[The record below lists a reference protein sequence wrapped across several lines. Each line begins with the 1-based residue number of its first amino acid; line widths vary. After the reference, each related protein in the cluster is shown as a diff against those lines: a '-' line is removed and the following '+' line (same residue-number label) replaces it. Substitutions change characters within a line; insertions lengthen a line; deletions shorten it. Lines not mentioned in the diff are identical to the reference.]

1 MRNSISANAKSDT
14 KNAIFPEDFIEEH
27 SQFMNVSSPWKTKN
41 GRQCVV
47 YDTHFFDVARFMNC
61 EYLQRTM
68 LKAPTLKAQDVLVAC
83 KLFSVGEGSWTYS
96 GIAEALE
103 LSVGEVHHALQRCRS
118 ARLVVSMR
126 DGEIISKKHFHDL
139 LVFAAPRIFY
149 AVRGSLDLGW
159 PTAYHLPTLVGEF
172 EGIRQVVLKNSLPV
186 VWPDPKGPVRGET
199 LLPIYPTVPEAARK
213 DALLYEL
220 LALTD
225 VIRLGDIKYK
235 KKAAELLERKI
246 FGKTVE

>member
-1 MRNSISANAKSDT
+1 
-14 KNAIFPEDFIEEH
+14 
-27 SQFMNVSSPWKTKN
+27 MN
-41 GRQCVV
+41 
-47 YDTHFFDVARFMNC
+47 Y
-61 EYLQRTM
+61 EYLLGTM

-83 KLFSVGEGSWTYS
+83 KLFSVGEVPWTYA
-96 GIAEALE
+96 GIASALE

-118 ARLVVSMR
+118 AQLVVSVR
-126 DGEIISKKHFHDL
+126 DTEIVSKKHFHDL

-149 AVRGSLDLGW
+149 AVRGSLEPGW

-172 EGIRQVVLKNSLPV
+172 EGLRPVVLKNALPV

-213 DALLYEL
+213 DILLYEL

-225 VIRLGDIKYK
+225 VIRLGDTKYK
-235 KKAAELLERKI
+235 KRASELLERKI
-246 FGKTVE
+246 FGKTVD

>member
-1 MRNSISANAKSDT
+1 
-14 KNAIFPEDFIEEH
+14 
-27 SQFMNVSSPWKTKN
+27 
-41 GRQCVV
+41 
-47 YDTHFFDVARFMNC
+47 
-61 EYLQRTM
+61 M

-83 KLFSVGEGSWTYS
+83 KLFALGSQTLGETSWTYAS
-96 GIAEALE
+96 LAAAIEV
-103 LSVGEVHHALQRCRS
+103 SVSEVHDALKRCRL
-118 ARLVVSMR
+118 AQLVVSVR
-126 DGEIISKKHFHDL
+126 DTEIVSKKHFYDL
-139 LVFAAPRIFY
+139 LAFAVPRIFY
-149 AVRGSLDLGW
+149 AVRGSLEPGW

-172 EGIRQVVLKNSLPV
+172 EGIRQVGLKNTLPV

-225 VIRLGDIKYK
+225 VIRLGDTKYK

-246 FGKTVE
+246 LGKTVD